1 MPDFADGSAVP
12 VFGLPAAHESCGQSR
27 AKVEEYDGC
36 VAVDLFHEFRGSD
49 RSRVHIVFHVHRSVH
64 DCADAFAKF
73 QRFNIKIDDVA
84 HLPGCAVHLPWNAN
98 ADGQRFVGQYA
109 GDAHD
114 VGYDIAFTGVRWHT
128 ADVDDAVCCV
138 EQHAFDFR
146 SADVDADAS
155 LRTAVMVQ
163 SCVHCMYL
171 PEIVMP
177 GLRLLC

>member
-1 MPDFADGSAVP
+1 MDPLYPCRLA
-12 VFGLPAAHESCGQSR
+12 AAHESCGQSR
-27 AKVEEYDGC
+27 TKVEEYDGC

-84 HLPGCAVHLPWNAN
+84 HLPGRAVHLPWNAN

-138 EQHAFDFR
+138 EQHASIFVPPMSMPTHPCER
-146 SADVDADAS
+146 PLWCS
-155 LRTAVMVQ
+155 LAFIACT
-163 SCVHCMYL
+163 CL
-171 PEIVMP
+171 K
-177 GLRLLC
+177 